1 MLRIKVSQNGSTRIY
16 ITNSYGEKVNNKNE
30 AFNFMY
36 EMVEVDKGIRKT
48 ISFEDAVTKTWVFI
62 SPIGGLIEVEKVA
75 DE

>member
-16 ITNSYGEKVNNKNE
+16 ITNSYGGKVNNKSE
-30 AFNFMY
+30 VYNFVY

-48 ISFEDAVTKTWVFI
+48 ISFEDTVAKTWVFI
-62 SPIGGLIEVEKVA
+62 SPVGGLIEVEKVA